1 MTRAS
6 RPLQTLTFLE
16 ALIFSGLVGMFI
28 WRWQVA
34 DPYSWVI
41 FPVWL
46 VASFLLHRDT
56 PKTLGWRGDNLWAA
70 TSQGLWMFAAFIAAV
85 VICGICLGALHRT
98 PQHLLDRH
106 RFIGYF
112 AFCTLQQVAVNSYL
126 MNRLLYATS
135 SSSASSSSASS
146 SSASGP
152 SAATSALPFVQDS
165 AVTTHEHPIIAA
177 ALSSLIFGAL
187 HWPNPV
193 LVPVTLIGGF
203 GMCLLFAKQRNILPP
218 PLGQAILGGL
228 TWWAFPIAWHHSMR
242 VGPGYYTFAQRLVH
256 W

>member
-1 MTRAS
+1 MNRAS

-98 PQHLLDRH
+98 PQHLLDRQ

-126 MNRLLYATS
+126 MNRFLYAASTPIPS
-135 SSSASSSSASS
+135 SSLQDTN
-146 SSASGP
+146 
-152 SAATSALPFVQDS
+152 AARQ
-165 AVTTHEHPIIAA
+165 EHPLIAA
-177 ALSSLIFGAL
+177 ALSSFIFAAL

-193 LVPVTLIGGF
+193 LIPVTLIGGF
-203 GMCLLFAKQRNILPP
+203 GMCLLFARQRNILPLT
-218 PLGQAILGGL
+218 LGQAILGGL

-242 VGPGYYTFAQRLVH
+242 VGPGYYTFAKRLVT